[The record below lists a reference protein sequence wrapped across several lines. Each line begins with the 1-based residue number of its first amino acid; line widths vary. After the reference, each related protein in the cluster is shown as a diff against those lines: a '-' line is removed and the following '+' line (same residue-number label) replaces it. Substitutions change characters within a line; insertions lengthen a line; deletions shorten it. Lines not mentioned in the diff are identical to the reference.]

1 MVSVTTNQITIIF
14 RSWFIAYKNNKKNIT
29 INHCCHQPAAVISE
43 PPGPPGPPSRRD
55 WWNRRGVDHGVAQG
69 WWPPGWLA
77 GPPAPPAPA
86 LVKTGFFTTWVY
98 QLDAWWAA
106 LATDDCPLSNHM
118 GQTGIYAGYMQDF
131 RSTNSLAIFP
141 STCGF
146 LLFKRSQTKGMLMC
160 AQVLAESS
168 IAPAS
173 SLEADRSLRSC
184 LWTRSS
190 SQALQS

>member
-14 RSWFIAYKNNKKNIT
+14 RSWFIAYKNHKKTIT

-43 PPGPPGPPSRRD
+43 VPGPPGPPSRRD
-55 WWNRRGVDHGVAQG
+55 SWNLRGVDHGVAQG
-69 WWPPGWLA
+69 GDRDRDGWQGRPRPRWWKRDSSRLGCTSWTRGEPPWQRITVRCRIMWGKQA
-77 GPPAPPAPA
+77 
-86 LVKTGFFTTWVY
+86 Y
-98 QLDAWWAA
+98 
-106 LATDDCPLSNHM
+106 
-118 GQTGIYAGYMQDF
+118 IYAGYMQDI

-168 IAPAS
+168 IAPTS

>member
-14 RSWFIAYKNNKKNIT
+14 RSWFIAYKKQQKKHHYQSRLPPT
-29 INHCCHQPAAVISE
+29 SCSYLRAPGAPGAPE
-43 PPGPPGPPSRRD
+43 PKGLVKSKRRRP
-55 WWNRRGVDHGVAQG
+55 WCGAG